1 MHSSDLSARADP
13 ARGVWVCGV
22 WDRDSGAGPNLL
34 PKMEDGLQQVGIA
47 YSAGIEIAYSIWSQS
62 VQAFD
67 LKSIS
72 FYQSIIA
79 LLIIVLETIYKKECF

>member
-13 ARGVWVCGV
+13 ARRVWVCGV
-22 WDRDSGAGPNLL
+22 WDGDSGAGPNFL
-34 PKMEDGLQQVGIA
+34 PKMEDGLQQVGIP
-47 YSAGIEIAYSIWSQS
+47 YSAGIEIAYSVWSQP